1 MPRTQHRIRK
11 HDMKEDSFVT
21 FAFRAQEYIQT
32 HQKTLG
38 IGLAVVIAA
47 VVGVWLIGSAGD
59 RAETSAEQVLS
70 EAFVRVQQNDLV
82 GAGAV
87 YHRVID
93 DYGSTTSAREAR
105 FYLANL
111 YFVQQQW
118 DDAIAAYTDYVDRHA
133 GFDAGRHAAGWA
145 AIADA
150 RQAMGQY
157 TDALDAYE
165 KALAVPQTDY
175 LQADILLSAARTA
188 MAMQDES
195 RAIGYADQLFELQG
209 NSPAMTNMRE
219 MLVGQGV
226 TYLRGF

>member
-21 FAFRAQEYIQT
+21 FAFRSQEYIQT

-38 IGLAVVIAA
+38 IGLAVIVAA
-47 VVGVWLIGSAGD
+47 VVGVWLISSAGE

-70 EAFVRVQQNDLV
+70 EAFVRVQQNDMA

-93 DYGSTTSAREAR
+93 DYGSTTPAREAR

-118 DDAIAAYTDYVDRHA
+118 DDAIAAYTAYLDRHA
-133 GFDAGRHAAGWA
+133 DFDAGRQAAGWA
-145 AIADA
+145 AIGDA
-150 RQAMGQY
+150 RQAMDQH
-157 TDALDAYE
+157 TEALDSYE
-165 KALAVPQTDY
+165 EALAVQHADF
-175 LQADILLSAARTA
+175 LQADILMSAARSA
-188 MAMQDES
+188 MALQDES